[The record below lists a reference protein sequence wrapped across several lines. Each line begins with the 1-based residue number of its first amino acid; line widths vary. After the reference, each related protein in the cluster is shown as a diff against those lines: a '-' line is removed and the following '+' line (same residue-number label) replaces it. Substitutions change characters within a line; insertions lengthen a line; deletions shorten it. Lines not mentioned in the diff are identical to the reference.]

1 MKQKSGARGGEQQE
15 AGLYYGDRRGEKAAD
30 SSSGSRALL
39 GVLRISDLRFS
50 DLLQT

>member
-1 MKQKSGARGGEQQE
+1 MKQKSGARGKEQEE
-15 AGLYYGDRRGEKAAD
+15 AGLCYRDLRGEKAAD
-30 SSSGSRALL
+30 SPLGSRALL